1 MTRGRRHSFDQIAG
15 LLRLIQVRIKEGK
28 KLSQACFEAGIT
40 EYTFYRW
47 QAECNLAS
55 SLQIQYRTALE
66 KENDRLRHMVTALQ
80 MERAE
85 SRKSDIVCDCVPSTN
100 ATYRQRKAV
109 KSKENHESE

>member
-47 QAECNLAS
+47 QAECNLAFVNE
-55 SLQIQYRTALE
+55 L
-66 KENDRLRHMVTALQ
+66 
-80 MERAE
+80 
-85 SRKSDIVCDCVPSTN
+85 KSTCCKTVE
-100 ATYRQRKAV
+100 AG
-109 KSKENHESE
+109 